1 MEQILGGIIFIAF
14 VGFVFYKLKG
24 KKASGGTTTPP
35 GPGPGGPGPGP
46 GGPGPV
52 RPPVDDQIE
61 R

>member
-35 GPGPGGPGPGP
+35 GPGPGGPGP
-46 GGPGPV
+46 V